1 MLAVVDTNVLVAGVL
16 TSSSRSTSR
25 RLLDRHRNGEFL
37 KFLRLID
44 RSISKAKNVHLI
56 VDNYGTH
63 THPNVQAWLAE
74 HPRFTLHL
82 IPTSS
87 SWLNLME
94 RWFRELTDKKIRR
107 GSFTSVTDLIAAI
120 EDYIAHHNDNPK
132 PYKWTKTAEE
142 IIEKVRRGRVA
153 LAEIQARV
161 I

>member
-1 MLAVVDTNVLVAGVL
+1 
-16 TSSSRSTSR
+16 
-25 RLLDRHRNGEFL
+25 L

-44 RSISKAKNVHLI
+44 RSVTKTKKVHLI

-63 THPNVQAWLAE
+63 KHPNVQAWLAE
-74 HPRFTLHL
+74 HPRFSLHF

-87 SWLNLME
+87 SWLNLVE
-94 RWFRELTDKKIRR
+94 RWFRELTDKRIRR
-107 GSFTSVTDLIAAI
+107 GSFTSVADLIEAI
-120 EDYIAHHNDNPK
+120 EDYIAHHNEDPK

-153 LAEIQARV
+153 LADAQARV

>member
-1 MLAVVDTNVLVAGVL
+1 MP
-16 TSSSRSTSR
+16 
-25 RLLDRHRNGEFL
+25 RHRHGEFL

-44 RSISKAKNVHLI
+44 RRISKAKEVHLI

-63 THPNVQAWLAE
+63 THPNIQAWLAQ
-74 HPRFTLHL
+74 HPRFTLHFV
-82 IPTSS
+82 PTSS
-87 SWLNLME
+87 SWLNLVE
-94 RWFRELTDKKIRR
+94 RWFRELTDKRIRR

-153 LAEIQARV
+153 LAEIQERV